1 MRISYKW
8 LKTKLDLDLTPEQL
22 SVILTDC
29 GLEVEAIEM
38 FETVKGGL
46 AGVVTGLV
54 VSKEKHPEADRLSL
68 TKVDIGATDLLS
80 IVCGAANVAEG
91 QKVLVAT
98 IGATIYPSSGEP
110 MTMKKSKIRGQMS
123 EGMICAEDEL
133 GLGNSHEGIIVLPMD
148 TLIGKPAAELFNLE
162 NDYVFEIGL
171 TANRPDAASHHG
183 TAKDIAAVLN
193 AQAGEMLYQPK
204 FKTNYTFEKPSA
216 SLPISLKVQ
225 AHDGCKRYAG
235 VVLNHLKVAPSPDW
249 LQNRLKAVGVRPI
262 NNVVDI
268 TNYVLHDLG
277 QPLHAFDYNKISGAE
292 INVRFA
298 KENETITTLDE
309 QERKLL
315 THDVMIADDSQSLC
329 IAGVFGGSYSGVN
342 ENTSSIFLE
351 SAYFDAKHVRLTASR
366 LGLKTDASY
375 RFERGTDAEMVM
387 PAINY
392 AVELLMEIAGA
403 KIASDFIDVYP
414 EKIEPFKIA
423 FSYSKC
429 TQLIG
434 KAIPKETIKI
444 ILESLG
450 IAIAED
456 SNDTMLLHVP
466 IAKVDVTREVDVI
479 EEVLRI
485 YGPNNIE
492 FPEKLNASLSFNTK
506 PDRNAIENK
515 VANDLVANGF
525 YESMSISLGAA
536 DLYIGNDVHK
546 DENSVKVINGL
557 SPDHNTMR
565 QTLLFSM
572 LENAA
577 YNQKRK
583 QQDLKLFEFGNTYFI
598 DHSAPNQYNQGRELA
613 VLISGQLFSENA
625 HGFKQKTD
633 FIALK
638 SYVLNIFN
646 QLGLSGVSLKGIEH
660 PYFTVGAEIVW
671 KKKVLANLGKVAAKC
686 MKQLDVSGE
695 AFVALIN
702 WDEVIKALTQL
713 KPIEYAEVSKYPAVR
728 RDLALIVD
736 KAVQYADL
744 EKIAFEAERKYL
756 QDTNL
761 FDIYEGDKIE
771 QNKKSYAMS
780 FVFQDHEATLAEK
793 QIESMMQKLLKAFEE
808 KAGAKLR

>member
-29 GLEVEAIEM
+29 GLEVEAVET

-46 AGVVTGLV
+46 AGVVAGLV

-68 TKVDIGATDLLS
+68 TKVDIGAAELLS

-98 IGATIYPSSGEP
+98 IGATIYPISGEP

-133 GLGNSHEGIIVLPMD
+133 GLGTSHEGILVLPLD
-148 TLIGKPAAELFNLE
+148 TPIGKPAAELFNLE

-193 AQAGEMLYQPK
+193 AKAGEMLYKPK
-204 FKTNYTFEKPSA
+204 FKTDYTFEKPSEF
-216 SLPISLKVQ
+216 LPLSVKVE
-225 AHDGCKRYAG
+225 AHEGCRRYAG

-292 INVRFA
+292 INVRYA
-298 KENETITTLDE
+298 IENETIITLDE

-315 THDVMIADDSQSLC
+315 SHDVMIADKTQSLC
-329 IAGVFGGSYSGVN
+329 IAGVFGGSHSGVN
-342 ENTSSIFLE
+342 ENTSNIFLE

-403 KIASDFIDVYP
+403 KLASDFMDVYP

-479 EEVLRI
+479 EEVLRV

-525 YESMSISLGAA
+525 YECMSISLGAA
-536 DLYIGNDVHK
+536 DLYIGNNVHK

-583 QQDLKLFEFGNTYFI
+583 QQDLKLFEFGNTYFKAN
-598 DHSAPNQYNQGRELA
+598 DTAHTYSQKRELGI
-613 VLISGQLFSENA
+613 LLCGQLFSENA
-625 HGFKQKTD
+625 QGYKQKTD

-638 SYVLNIFN
+638 SYVLNMLN
-646 QLGLSGVSLKGIEH
+646 KLGLSGISIKGSEH
-660 PYFTVGAEIVW
+660 PYFSLGAEIVL
-671 KKKVLANLGKVAAKC
+671 KKRVLATLGKVSNKC
-686 MKQLDVSGE
+686 TKMLDVNGDV
-695 AFVALIN
+695 FVGLID
-702 WDEVIKALTQL
+702 WDEVMTVLQQL
-713 KPIEYAEVSKYPAVR
+713 KPLEFEEISKYPSVR
-728 RDLALIVD
+728 RDLALLVD
-736 KAVQYADL
+736 KSINYAEL
-744 EKIAFEAERKYL
+744 EKIAFDAERKYL
-756 QDTNL
+756 QAVNL

-771 QNKKSYAMS
+771 QNKKQYALS
-780 FVFQDHEATLAEK
+780 FVFQDSDATLAEK
-793 QIESMMQKLLKAFEE
+793 QIESMMQKLLKSFEE